1 MQPVQGCAV
10 RQMHAF
16 HLQRRIILITFDY
29 KYLIIMKL
37 GAIRLLSR
45 LRFRQFFR
53 QKNKG
58 LVGKIIIIAYFWFLE
73 LMFFFMIREEGGT
86 GFPPMLLAFI
96 FLGAIVPDALI
107 KIIFEHDQT
116 VMDPF
121 IRTRPISQSSWD
133 RFQSVSQFWRAS
145 NLAMPLI
152 MAPACLLFMPI
163 GWGLATLLV
172 LYLFSVFGGFLV
184 MLFKH
189 RGNYPLEKRVSA
201 KAGRSFR
208 PGGGHHIFGI
218 QSRSFLRSKRLKT
231 SVFLLTGVFFFQ
243 FISQG
248 LGSIGHF
255 DSIFLCFTILYPSIV
270 LAQWGMSI
278 EANSFSAI
286 WTKPVSISRLL
297 TDKFLFS
304 ALIGVIAALI
314 TLPFCVWF
322 KIPLYAPLAYALF
335 NTGVGILFILVDAYN
350 CMPFDLFGK
359 TFFNYQGSASTFKA
373 SSFVA
378 IFVVMLPPLILPFI
392 LPEWVTLLILAACG
406 LAGLLLHRP
415 YFRWVER
422 KFLNNRYKYMEKYL
436 SI

>member
-1 MQPVQGCAV
+1 
-10 RQMHAF
+10 
-16 HLQRRIILITFDY
+16 
-29 KYLIIMKL
+29 MKL

-58 LVGKIIIIAYFWFLE
+58 LVGKIIIIAYFWILE
-73 LMFFFMIREEGGT
+73 LLFFFMLRDEGGA
-86 GFPPMLLAFI
+86 GFPPLLVAFI
-96 FLGAIVPDALI
+96 LLGAIVPDALI

-133 RFQSVSQFWRAS
+133 RFQSVSQFWRSS

-152 MAPACLLFMPI
+152 MAPACFLFMPF

-208 PGGGHHIFGI
+208 PGSGHHIFGI

-248 LGSIGHF
+248 IGSVGHF
-255 DSIFLCFTILYPSIV
+255 DSMFLCFTILYPSIV

-278 EANSFSAI
+278 EANFFSGI

-304 ALIGVIAALI
+304 SLLGVVTALI
-314 TLPFCVWF
+314 TLPFCIWF
-322 KIPLYAPLAYALF
+322 DIPVYAPLVYALF
-335 NTGVGILFILVDAYN
+335 NTGVGILLILVDAYN

-359 TFFNYQGSASTFKA
+359 AFFNYQGSASTFKA
-373 SSFVA
+373 SAIVVA
-378 IFVVMLPPLILPFI
+378 IVVMLIPLILPFF
-392 LPEWVTLLILAACG
+392 LPDWIFYLILAVLG
-406 LAGLLLHRP
+406 LAGVLFHRP

-422 KFLNNRYKYMEKYL
+422 QFLNNRYKYMEKYL

>member
-1 MQPVQGCAV
+1 
-10 RQMHAF
+10 
-16 HLQRRIILITFDY
+16 
-29 KYLIIMKL
+29 MKL

-73 LMFFFMIREEGGT
+73 LLFFFLLRDEGGT
-86 GFPPMLLAFI
+86 GFPPLLLAFI
-96 FLGAIVPDALI
+96 FLGALIPDAII

-133 RFQSVSQFWRAS
+133 RFQSVSQFWKPS
-145 NLAMPLI
+145 NLVMPLI
-152 MAPACLLFMPI
+152 LAPACFLFMPF

-208 PGGGHHIFGI
+208 TGSGHHIFGI

-231 SVFLLTGVFFFQ
+231 SMFLLTGVFFFQ
-243 FISQG
+243 FITQG
-248 LGSIGHF
+248 IGSVDSF
-255 DSIFLCFTILYPSIV
+255 DSMFLCFTILYPSIV

-278 EANSFSAI
+278 EANFFSGI

-304 ALIGVIAALI
+304 SLLGVVTALI
-314 TLPFCVWF
+314 TLPFCIWF
-322 KIPLYAPLAYALF
+322 DIPVYAPLVYALF
-335 NTGVGILFILVDAYN
+335 NTGVGILLILVDAYN

-359 TFFNYQGSASTFKA
+359 AFFNYQGSASTFKA
-373 SSFVA
+373 SAIVVA
-378 IFVVMLPPLILPFI
+378 IVVMLIPLILPFF
-392 LPEWVTLLILAACG
+392 LPDWIFYLILAVLG
-406 LAGLLLHRP
+406 LAGVLFHRP

-422 KFLNNRYKYMEKYL
+422 QFLDNRYKYMEKYL

>member
-1 MQPVQGCAV
+1 
-10 RQMHAF
+10 
-16 HLQRRIILITFDY
+16 
-29 KYLIIMKL
+29 MKL

-73 LMFFFMIREEGGT
+73 LLFFFLLRDEGGP
-86 GFPPMLLAFI
+86 GFPPLLLAFI
-96 FLGAIVPDALI
+96 FLGALIPDAII

-133 RFQSVSQFWRAS
+133 RFQSVSQFWKPS
-145 NLAMPLI
+145 NLVMPLI
-152 MAPACLLFMPI
+152 LAPACFLFMPF

-208 PGGGHHIFGI
+208 TGSGHHIFGI

-231 SVFLLTGVFFFQ
+231 SMFLLTGVFFFQ
-243 FISQG
+243 FITQG
-248 LGSIGHF
+248 IGSVDSF
-255 DSIFLCFTILYPSIV
+255 DSMFLCFTILYPSIV

-278 EANSFSAI
+278 EANFFSGI

-304 ALIGVIAALI
+304 SLLGVVTALI
-314 TLPFCVWF
+314 TLPFCIWF
-322 KIPLYAPLAYALF
+322 DIPVYAPLVYALF
-335 NTGVGILFILVDAYN
+335 NTGVGILLILVDAYN

-359 TFFNYQGSASTFKA
+359 AFFNYQGSASTFKA
-373 SSFVA
+373 SAIVVA
-378 IFVVMLPPLILPFI
+378 IVVMLIPLILPFF
-392 LPEWVTLLILAACG
+392 LPDWIFYLILAVLG
-406 LAGLLLHRP
+406 LAGVLFHRP

-422 KFLNNRYKYMEKYL
+422 QFLDNRYKYMEKYL

>member
-1 MQPVQGCAV
+1 
-10 RQMHAF
+10 
-16 HLQRRIILITFDY
+16 
-29 KYLIIMKL
+29 MKL

-45 LRFRQFFR
+45 LRFRQFLR

-58 LVGKIIIIAYFWFLE
+58 LVGKIILIAYFWFLE
-73 LMFFFMIREEGGT
+73 LLFFFLFREEGGT
-86 GFPPMLLAFI
+86 GFPPLLLAFI
-96 FLGAIVPDALI
+96 FLGAIIPDAII

-133 RFQSVSQFWRAS
+133 RFQSVSQFWKPS
-145 NLAMPLI
+145 NLVMPLI
-152 MAPACLLFMPI
+152 LAPACFLFMPF

-208 PGGGHHIFGI
+208 TGSGHHIFGI

-231 SVFLLTGVFFFQ
+231 SMFLLTGVFFFQ
-243 FISQG
+243 FITQG
-248 LGSIGHF
+248 IGSVDSF
-255 DSIFLCFTILYPSIV
+255 DSMFLCFTILYPSIV

-278 EANSFSAI
+278 EANFFSGI

-304 ALIGVIAALI
+304 SLLGVVTALI
-314 TLPFCVWF
+314 TLPFCIWF
-322 KIPLYAPLAYALF
+322 DIPVYAPLVYALF
-335 NTGVGILFILVDAYN
+335 NTGVGILLILVDAYN

-359 TFFNYQGSASTFKA
+359 AFFNYQGSASTFKA
-373 SSFVA
+373 SAIVVA
-378 IFVVMLPPLILPFI
+378 IVVMLIPLILPFF
-392 LPEWVTLLILAACG
+392 LPDWIFYLILAVLG
-406 LAGLLLHRP
+406 LAGVLFHRP

-422 KFLNNRYKYMEKYL
+422 QFLDNRYKYMEKYL

>member
-1 MQPVQGCAV
+1 
-10 RQMHAF
+10 
-16 HLQRRIILITFDY
+16 
-29 KYLIIMKL
+29 MKL

-73 LMFFFMIREEGGT
+73 LLLFFMLRKEGVT
-86 GFPPMLLAFI
+86 DFPPLLVALI
-96 FLGAIVPDALI
+96 FLGAIVPDAII
-107 KIIFEHDQT
+107 KLIFEHDQT

-133 RFQSVSQFWRAS
+133 RFQSLSQFWKPS

-152 MAPACLLFMPI
+152 LAPACFLFMPF
-163 GWGLATLLV
+163 GWGLVTLLV

-231 SVFLLTGVFFFQ
+231 SVFVLTP
-243 FISQG
+243 I
-248 LGSIGHF
+248 
-255 DSIFLCFTILYPSIV
+255 IFLQFVTYGLDGSVLGRSGNMFLLFAILYPT
-270 LAQWGMSI
+270 LALSQWGMSI
-278 EANSFSAI
+278 ESNFFSGI
-286 WTKPVSISRLL
+286 WTKSLPISRLL
-297 TDKFLFS
+297 KEKFLFS
-304 ALIGVIAALI
+304 ALLGGVAALI
-314 TLPFCVWF
+314 AIPFCLWLHVPVYTPVSF
-322 KIPLYAPLAYALF
+322 ALF
-335 NTGVGILFILVDAYN
+335 SAGVGVLLTLMDAYN
-350 CMPFDLFGK
+350 CKPFDLFGK
-359 TFFNYQGSASTFKA
+359 TFFNYQGSASAYKA
-373 SSFVA
+373 SV
-378 IFVVMLPPLILPFI
+378 FI
-392 LPEWVTLLILAACG
+392 ALAVTTVFPIVLMFLVPEWVSCLILSLLG
-406 LAGLLLHRP
+406 IAGIAFHRP

-422 KFLNNRYKYMEKYL
+422 KFLNNRSKSMEKYL

>member
-1 MQPVQGCAV
+1 
-10 RQMHAF
+10 
-16 HLQRRIILITFDY
+16 
-29 KYLIIMKL
+29 MKL

-58 LVGKIIIIAYFWFLE
+58 LVGKIIIMAYFWFLE
-73 LMFFFMIREEGGT
+73 LLFFFIFRVEGGT
-86 GFPPMLLAFI
+86 GFPPLLVAFI
-96 FLGAIVPDALI
+96 LLGAIVPDALI
-107 KIIFEHDQT
+107 KLIFEHDQT

-133 RFQSVSQFWRAS
+133 RFQSVSQFWKPS

-152 MAPACLLFMPI
+152 LAPACFLFMPF

-208 PGGGHHIFGI
+208 PGSGHHIFGI

-231 SVFLLTGVFFFQ
+231 SVFVLTGIFFFQ
-243 FISQG
+243 FITQG
-248 LGSIGHF
+248 LGGDVSF
-255 DSIFLCFTILYPSIV
+255 YSMFLCFAILYPSIV

-278 EANSFSAI
+278 EANFFSGI
-286 WTKPVSISRLL
+286 WTKPISVSRLL

-304 ALIGVIAALI
+304 AFLGLVAALI
-314 TLPFCVWF
+314 TLPFCIWF
-322 KIPLYAPLAYALF
+322 GMPVYAPFVYALF
-335 NTGVGILFILVDAYN
+335 NIGVGILLILVDAYN

-373 SSFVA
+373 SAIVVA
-378 IFVVMLPPLILPFI
+378 IVVMLIPIILPFL
-392 LPEWVTLLILAACG
+392 LPDWLFYLILSVLG
-406 LAGLLLHRP
+406 LAGILLHRP

-422 KFLNNRYKYMEKYL
+422 NFLNNRYKYMEKYL

>member
-1 MQPVQGCAV
+1 MAIK
-10 RQMHAF
+10 
-16 HLQRRIILITFDY
+16 HL
-29 KYLIIMKL
+29 
-37 GAIRLLSR
+37 GLLAR

-58 LVGKIIIIAYFWFLE
+58 LVGKIFIVVYFWFLE
-73 LMFFFMIREEGGT
+73 LLMFFMLGKGGDASL
-86 GFPPMLLAFI
+86 PPLLVSLI
-96 FLGAIVPDALI
+96 LLGAIIPDALI
-107 KIIFEHDQT
+107 KLIFEHDQT
-116 VMDPF
+116 VMDAF

-133 RFQSVSQFWRAS
+133 RFLSLSQFWKAS

-152 MAPACLLFMPI
+152 VAPACFLFLPF
-163 GWGLATLLV
+163 GWGVAVLLV
-172 LYLFSVFGGFLV
+172 LYLLSVFGGFLV

-189 RGNYPLEKRVSA
+189 KGNYQLEKRVTA

-208 PGGGHHIFGI
+208 RGKGHHVSGI

-231 SVFLLTGVFFFQ
+231 SVFVLTGVFFFQ

-248 LGSIGHF
+248 LGSIGRF

-270 LAQWGMSI
+270 LAQWGLSI
-278 EANSFSAI
+278 EANFFSGI
-286 WTKPVSISRLL
+286 WTKPISISRLL

-304 ALIGVIAALI
+304 AFLGVLTALI
-314 TLPFCVWF
+314 TIPFCFWF

-335 NTGVGILFILVDAYN
+335 NAGVGVPLILVDAYN

-373 SSFVA
+373 SAFLA
-378 IFVVMLPPLILPFI
+378 IFVVMIIPMVLPFI
-392 LPEWVTLLILAACG
+392 LPEWIVLLILAVLG
-406 LAGLLLHRP
+406 LAGIIFHRP

-422 KFLNNRYKYMEKYL
+422 NFLNNRYKYMEKYL

>member
-1 MQPVQGCAV
+1 M
-10 RQMHAF
+10 R
-16 HLQRRIILITFDY
+16 
-29 KYLIIMKL
+29 L

-58 LVGKIIIIAYFWFLE
+58 LVGKIILVAYFWFLE
-73 LMFFFMIREEGGT
+73 LLFYFMLRGEGGT
-86 GFPPMLLAFI
+86 SLPPLLVAFI
-96 FLGAIVPDALI
+96 CLGAIIPDAII
-107 KIIFEHDQT
+107 KLVFEHDQT

-133 RFQSVSQFWRAS
+133 RFQSVSQFWKPS

-152 MAPACLLFMPI
+152 LAPACFVFMPF
-163 GWGLATLLV
+163 GWGLATVLV

-184 MLFKH
+184 MLLKH

-208 PGGGHHIFGI
+208 PGSGHHIFGI

-248 LGSIGHF
+248 IGSVGSF
-255 DSIFLCFTILYPSIV
+255 DSMFLCITILYPSIV

-278 EANSFSAI
+278 EANSFSGI
-286 WTKPVSISRLL
+286 WTKPISISRLL

-304 ALIGVIAALI
+304 ALLGVVAALV

-322 KIPLYAPLAYALF
+322 EIPLYAPFVYVLF
-335 NTGVGILFILVDAYN
+335 NTGVGILLILVDAYN

-373 SSFVA
+373 SAIVV
-378 IFVVMLPPLILPFI
+378 IFVVMIIPLVLPYILPDWLFY
-392 LPEWVTLLILAACG
+392 LILAVFG
-406 LAGLLLHRP
+406 LAGVIFHRS

>member
-1 MQPVQGCAV
+1 
-10 RQMHAF
+10 
-16 HLQRRIILITFDY
+16 
-29 KYLIIMKL
+29 MKL

-58 LVGKIIIIAYFWFLE
+58 LVGWIIIIAYFWFLE
-73 LMFFFMIREEGGT
+73 LLFFFLLRVGEGT
-86 GFPPMLLAFI
+86 GFPPLLLAFM
-96 FLGAIVPDALI
+96 FLGAIVPDAII
-107 KIIFEHDQT
+107 KLIFEHDQT

-133 RFQSVSQFWRAS
+133 RFQSVSQFWKPS

-152 MAPACLLFMPI
+152 LAPACFLFMPF
-163 GWGLATLLV
+163 GWGLATLVV

-208 PGGGHHIFGI
+208 PGGGHHVFGI

-231 SVFLLTGVFFFQ
+231 SVFVLTPIIFLQ
-243 FISQG
+243 FITYG
-248 LGSIGHF
+248 LDGSVLGR
-255 DSIFLCFTILYPSIV
+255 SGNMFLLFAILYPT
-270 LAQWGMSI
+270 LALSQWGMSI
-278 EANSFSAI
+278 ESNFFGGI
-286 WTKPVSISRLL
+286 WTKPLAISRLL
-297 TDKFLFS
+297 KEKFLFS
-304 ALIGVIAALI
+304 ALLGGVAAMLAI
-314 TLPFCVWF
+314 PFCLWLHV
-322 KIPLYAPLAYALF
+322 PVYTPVSYALF
-335 NTGVGILFILVDAYN
+335 SAGVGVLFALMDAYN
-350 CMPFDLFGK
+350 CKPFDLFGK
-359 TFFNYQGSASTFKA
+359 TFFNYQGSASAYKA
-373 SSFVA
+373 SVFIALAVTMVFPIVLMFLIPEWISC
-378 IFVVMLPPLILPFI
+378 LILS
-392 LPEWVTLLILAACG
+392 LLGI
-406 LAGLLLHRP
+406 AGIAFHRP